1 VPLLGQVPLQP
12 SLREGADEGRPVV
25 VTQPD
30 SPAGEALIAAAREL
44 AATSRKMVGRPL
56 KLNVR

>member
-1 VPLLGQVPLQP
+1 
-12 SLREGADEGRPVV
+12 VV

-56 KLNVR
+56 NLNVR